1 MVERD
6 SDSKV
11 NFGDRIIHISR
22 SIVESLNSQET
33 PRDDKNLSKDD
44 LAEAIKV
51 LELFNIPQSKI

>member
-11 NFGDRIIHISR
+11 NFGDRIIDISR
-22 SIVESLNSQET
+22 RILDSLNSQET
-33 PRDDKNLSKDD
+33 PRDDKNLSKDN

-51 LELFNIPQSKI
+51 LEL